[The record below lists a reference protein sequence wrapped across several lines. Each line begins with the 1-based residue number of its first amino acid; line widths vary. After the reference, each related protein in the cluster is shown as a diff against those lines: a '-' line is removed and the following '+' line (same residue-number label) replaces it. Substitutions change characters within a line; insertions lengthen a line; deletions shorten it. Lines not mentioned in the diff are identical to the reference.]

1 LKTALVTGAGG
12 GIGLAAAH
20 LFLRAGL
27 RVLGLDKDFSKCDLP
42 AEARVEFDLQNL
54 AGIPRLVEK
63 LGDIDVLVNNAGTLY
78 CHPHD
83 AFPDADALEILT
95 VNLLAPVALIQA
107 VAPQMRGRRSGRIV
121 NVGSVAAFTGHPD
134 LWYGASKA
142 ALLNVTKSYAA
153 YLGPDGVL
161 VNAVAPGPTLSA
173 MYERLPESRKEAVM
187 RSVHSGRPGRPE
199 EVAQAIVWLGTESPA
214 YLNGATLDV
223 NDGSYPR

>member
-1 LKTALVTGAGG
+1 MKTALVTGAGR

-42 AEARVEFDLQNL
+42 AE
-54 AGIPRLVEK
+54 
-63 LGDIDVLVNNAGTLY
+63 
-78 CHPHD
+78 
-83 AFPDADALEILT
+83 
-95 VNLLAPVALIQA
+95 
-107 VAPQMRGRRSGRIV
+107 
-121 NVGSVAAFTGHPD
+121 
-134 LWYGASKA
+134 
-142 ALLNVTKSYAA
+142 
-153 YLGPDGVL
+153 
-161 VNAVAPGPTLSA
+161 VAPGPTLSP